1 MQNSQHFKMEKYT
14 NSILKGT
21 LLQNTLRF
29 EQNINNIYIHQ
40 STKKIYFLKEEGYR
54 NLTLKVVIVSVF
66 YLKCCLDL

>member
-29 EQNINNIYIHQ
+29 EQNINNIYVHQ
-40 STKKIYFLKEEGYR
+40 STKKIYFLK
-54 NLTLKVVIVSVF
+54 
-66 YLKCCLDL
+66 